1 MEAITIKA
9 PAKINLSLDITGVRE
24 DGYHFLK
31 TVMQAVTLF
40 DMVTVAR
47 TDAPGIMLS
56 CSRPDIPC
64 DETNI
69 AYKAAA
75 AFFSYMGIQSYS
87 VSIHIKKKI
96 PVQAGLGGGSTDGA
110 AVITALD
117 RLYETHLKP
126 ERLQEIGLTV
136 GADIPFCITGG
147 MALAEGI
154 GEILTPIPGRLD
166 AQLVICKPPVGV
178 STAAAYRKFDE
189 AGAVCPPLTESLVA
203 ALIAGDLKGASDCMS
218 NAFEKLLSLPEVDRI
233 ERRMQ
238 EHGALTAVMSG
249 SGSAVYG
256 IFDSRLKAEK
266 CLLSLKEE
274 YREVFL
280 CEPYPAGCTA
290 SKNFFGG
297 ETE

>member
-1 MEAITIKA
+1 MNHDPVIQRQHTPKESHQQ
-9 PAKINLSLDITGVRE
+9 PQ
-24 DGYHFLK
+24 DGCLAEMGAEGTEEHLC
-31 TVMQAVTLF
+31 AAL
-40 DMVTVAR
+40 
-47 TDAPGIMLS
+47 II
-56 CSRPDIPC
+56 RPERC
-64 DETNI
+64 QGGNH
-69 AYKAAA
+69 
-75 AFFSYMGIQSYS
+75 G
-87 VSIHIKKKI
+87 
-96 PVQAGLGGGSTDGA
+96 GGGSADGA

-126 ERLQEIGLTV
+126 QQLQEIGLTV

-147 MALAEGI
+147 MAMAEGI

-233 ERRMQ
+233 ERGMQ